1 MSSDKRIELE
11 TMALVG
17 ELAMHIAHDLN
28 NYFQVIMGNARL
40 LMMRTPQCPDVYRKA
55 EAIWKVADHSANV
68 FRDLLNISR
77 SGVLEQEC
85 LQVGRVIKEL
95 QDILGNLAGGKN
107 VALTLDLRDSA
118 PVKAHKAQ
126 IEHIVLNLA
135 MNARHAIRP
144 PGRISIATE
153 DLVVDTHQFAR
164 PGRYVLT
171 AVSDTGVGLPPGF
184 AEGLTKGLQT
194 GASGNG
200 DIKKAHPTGLRPLGG
215 NGLGLYLVRHAVAEL
230 GGFMQV
236 ASTPGGG
243 STFGVY
249 LPVH

>member
-17 ELAMHIAHDLN
+17 ELAIHIAHDLN

-40 LMMRTPQCPDVYRKA
+40 LMMRTPQSADLHRKA
-55 EAIWKVADHSANV
+55 EAIWKVADHSANI
-68 FRDLLNISR
+68 FRDLLDISR
-77 SGVLEQEC
+77 HGVLEQEF
-85 LQVGRVIKEL
+85 LQVGRVIEDL
-95 QDILGNLAGGKN
+95 HGILKNVAGGKD
-107 VALTLDLRDSA
+107 VRLTLDLKDTA

-144 PGRISIATE
+144 PGRISIGTE
-153 DLVVDTHQFAR
+153 NLVVDTHQFAR

-171 AVSDTGVGLPPGF
+171 AVSDTGVGLPPGL
-184 AEGLTKGLQT
+184 AEALTKGLQT
-194 GASGNG
+194 GASGNR
-200 DIKKAHPTGLRPLGG
+200 DIKAHPTGLRPLRG
-215 NGLGLYLVRHAVAEL
+215 NGLGLHLVRHTVAEL

-236 ASTPGGG
+236 ASTPGEG

-249 LPVH
+249 LPIH